1 MKIFR
6 LALLFSIFSLTLYA
20 QKYTF
25 THDDTLR
32 GSITKERAW
41 WDLQFYHLNTRINPA
56 DSTIGG
62 SVTVRYK
69 VIQPSQVLQIDLQ
82 RPLTISK
89 ITQDGQ
95 ELTYKRDGDA
105 FFCPVGKTPKT
116 QCPRRNHGVLWW
128 PTSHCKTCAVGWWFF
143 LETRP
148 KRTAFC
154 RDLMPRLGSECVVA
168 LQRPHVRR
176 ARQHENQY
184 YGAARSDGCFQRTFK

>member
-6 LALLFSIFSLTLYA
+6 LALLFSIVHFTLFA

-62 SVTVRYK
+62 HVVVRYK
-69 VIQPSQVLQIDLQ
+69 VLQPAQVLQIDLQ

-95 ELTYKRDGDA
+95 ELSFRRDGDA
-105 FFCPVGKTPKT
+105 FFVSLVKT
-116 QCPRRNHGVLWW
+116 QKTNAQEEITVHYGGRPRIAKRAPWDGGFSWKRDQNGQPFVA
-128 PTSHCKTCAVGWWFF
+128 TSCQGLGAVSYTH
-143 LETRP
+143 LDVY
-148 KRTAFC
+148 KRQFV
-154 RDLMPRLGSECVVA
+154 P
-168 LQRPHVRR
+168 
-176 ARQHENQY
+176 
-184 YGAARSDGCFQRTFK
+184 

>member
-62 SVTVRYK
+62 GVTVR
-69 VIQPSQVLQIDLQ
+69 
-82 RPLTISK
+82 
-89 ITQDGQ
+89 
-95 ELTYKRDGDA
+95 
-105 FFCPVGKTPKT
+105 
-116 QCPRRNHGVLWW
+116 
-128 PTSHCKTCAVGWWFF
+128 
-143 LETRP
+143 
-148 KRTAFC
+148 
-154 RDLMPRLGSECVVA
+154 
-168 LQRPHVRR
+168 
-176 ARQHENQY
+176 
-184 YGAARSDGCFQRTFK
+184 